1 MTNLELLNILT
12 NVRGEYI
19 LQAQE
24 LRSGQRKQL
33 RMMHRRRIFLIAA
46 VISLLLL
53 LVGCAAVLIG
63 LQKIHLGQMEFSDL
77 LWQEG
82 QPFERDVL
90 SLNGYVDS
98 PEYRA
103 SQEWLAFEN
112 SYDKDRVLLQ
122 NADSDDYEL
131 PQDYYAYLCYT
142 QEMQDKIDEICG
154 KYSLKLAGSIYFPE
168 KAEQVL
174 EAVAVPS
181 LENTAGGE
189 TLILDGG
196 GRFYRSGSF
205 RLDGCLQHRFADR
218 TGVDTVSFSYSCNK
232 KGVFFT
238 SYITTEDI
246 NTFDVWEYTAWDG
259 TPLLLAQNKARGL
272 ILTETRDCFI
282 SVVLYFS
289 LGEAIEVNNPSLRKD
304 LEEIADAFAYDIQP
318 REPDVQWLQYPNIVI
333 SQMEAYQTYDSY
345 FANWLPGSV
354 GSEAYSPD
362 YQQKFVD
369 LDEDG
374 TDEMLIWNTRTGVV
388 YEVVTRVDGELQC
401 IYSGDIFLTEDSTR
415 MYLCQGNTLEKDCG
429 ALQGKQLS
437 EYYRMKDKQLLPVEV
452 VMEGNDSK
460 FYWSESGGASS
471 LMWKEISEAEYNAVR
486 AQYVRIPGTL
496 GSLPELSDEAKSQ
509 LKNEAESRLL
519 QVLMDQ
525 YPFYRPDDG
534 LEYYLTDYCRRT
546 GDQLGFPVSITR
558 YAFVDMDG
566 DGTAEAV
573 VDFKFGENEQVMC
586 MVLKYDGGTV
596 FGAEFY
602 HRQMSH
608 IKKDGSFAYSG
619 GADDDGWAKLRWK
632 NNTWVD
638 EPAPDAANK
647 EDVSWVSYPITAD
660 VHSDAAFSLFRE
672 VFMPMSE
679 GEAIPTMDSLRT
691 LAGEAGYY
699 VDAHYEFDFLILMPG
714 SKLSGTQKDGLLTDM
729 VYTLYLPPL
738 EGNAELYTLGV
749 GVENLNTDS
758 PQYCI
763 YRPHTT
769 PIVANSASD
778 LAEYINW
785 HRIHPRDSYTN
796 WDPSMIIYSNF
807 APRFG
812 CGSSH

>member
-1 MTNLELLNILT
+1 MKELELLTILT

-24 LRSGQRKQL
+24 LRSGNQKQL
-33 RMMHRRRIFLIAA
+33 RLMHRKRTFLIAA
-46 VISLLLL
+46 VVSLLLL

-63 LQKIHLGQMEFSDL
+63 MQKVSLGHMEFSDL

-98 PEYRA
+98 PGYRA
-103 SQEWLAFEN
+103 TQEWLAFEN
-112 SYDKDRVLLQ
+112 SYDKDRTLLQ

-154 KYSLKLAGSIYFPE
+154 KYGLELAGPLYFADHTE
-168 KAEQVL
+168 EVL
-174 EAVAVPS
+174 TAVMVPS
-181 LENTAGGE
+181 IANVDSHSDLALE
-189 TLILDGG
+189 G
-196 GRFYRSGSF
+196 GRYYRSGSF
-205 RLDGCLQHRFADR
+205 LLNGTLQHRFEDR
-218 TGVDTVSFSYSCNK
+218 QNVDTVMFSYSCDK
-232 KGVFFT
+232 KNVFFPG
-238 SYITTEDI
+238 YITTEDMD
-246 NTFDVWEYTAWDG
+246 TFDVWEYTAWDG
-259 TPLLLAQNKARGL
+259 AQLLLAQNKERGL
-272 ILTETRDCFI
+272 ILADTGDCFTSI
-282 SVVLYFS
+282 VLYFS
-289 LGEAIEVNNPSLRKD
+289 LGEVIEVDNPGLRTD
-304 LEEIADAFAYDIQP
+304 MEEIADAFAYNIQP
-318 REPDVQWLQYPNIVI
+318 KAPGLQWLDNPNGLY
-333 SQMEAYQTYDSY
+333 SWESSRTYDEY
-345 FANWLPGSV
+345 FSHWMSGSV

-374 TDEMLIWNTRTGVV
+374 TDEMLIWNIRTGVV

-415 MYLCQGNTLEKDCG
+415 MYLCQGNTLEK
-429 ALQGKQLS
+429 ALHGELYGRQWNEYHRMEDQQL
-437 EYYRMKDKQLLPVEV
+437 MPVEV
-452 VMEGNDSK
+452 VMEGNDGK

-471 LMWKEISEAEYNAVR
+471 LMWKEISESEYNAVR
-486 AQYVRIPGTL
+486 SKYVRIPGTL
-496 GSLPELSDEAKSQ
+496 EEQSELSNEAKSR

-519 QVLMDQ
+519 QVMMDQ
-525 YPFYRPDDG
+525 YAFYRPDDG
-534 LEYYLTDYCRRT
+534 MEYYLTDYCRRT

-586 MVLKYDGGTV
+586 MVLKYDSGTV

-619 GADDDGWAKLRWK
+619 GGDNDGWAKLRWE
-632 NNTWVD
+632 NNTWVE
-638 EPAPDAANK
+638 EPAPDATNK
-647 EDVSWVSYPITAD
+647 EDVTWVSYPITAD

-679 GEAIPTMDSLRT
+679 GAAKPTMESLRT

-699 VDAHYEFDFLILMPG
+699 VDVHYEFDFLILMPG
-714 SKLSGTQKDGLLTDM
+714 SKVSGTQKDGLLTDM

-738 EGNAELYTLGV
+738 EGNAELYTLEV

-758 PQYCI
+758 PQFCI
-763 YRPHTT
+763 YRPHTN
-769 PIVANSASD
+769 PIAANSASD

-796 WDPSMIIYSNF
+796 WNPSMIIYE
-807 APRFG
+807 
-812 CGSSH
+812 CK

>member
-1 MTNLELLNILT
+1 MKEVELLTILT

-24 LRSGQRKQL
+24 LRSGNRKQPL
-33 RMMHRRRIFLIAA
+33 CRIHRKRVFLIAA

-63 LQKIHLGQMEFSDL
+63 LQKVHLGQMEFSDL

-82 QPFERDVL
+82 QSFERDVL

-98 PEYRA
+98 PGYRA
-103 SQEWLAFEN
+103 TQEWLAFEN
-112 SYDKDRVLLQ
+112 SYDKDRTLLQ

-154 KYSLKLAGSIYFPE
+154 KYGLELAGPVYFADHTE
-168 KAEQVL
+168 EVL
-174 EAVAVPS
+174 TAVMVPS
-181 LENTAGGE
+181 IANVDSHSDLALE
-189 TLILDGG
+189 G
-196 GRFYRSGSF
+196 GRYYRSGSF
-205 RLDGCLQHRFADR
+205 LLSGTLQHRFEDR
-218 TGVDTVSFSYSCNK
+218 QNVDTVMFSYSCDK
-232 KGVFFT
+232 KNVFFPG
-238 SYITTEDI
+238 YITTEDM

-259 TPLLLAQNKARGL
+259 AQLLLAQNKERGL
-272 ILTETRDCFI
+272 ILADTGDCFTSI
-282 SVVLYFS
+282 VLYFS
-289 LGEAIEVNNPSLRKD
+289 LGEVIEVDNPGLRTD
-304 LEEIADAFAYDIQP
+304 MEEIADAFAYNIQP
-318 REPDVQWLQYPNIVI
+318 KAPGLQWLDNPNGLY
-333 SQMEAYQTYDSY
+333 SWESPRTYDEY
-345 FANWLPGSV
+345 FSHWLPGSV

-374 TDEMLIWNTRTGVV
+374 TDEMLIWNARTGVV

-401 IYSGDIFLTEDSTR
+401 LYSGDIFLTEDSTR
-415 MYLCQGNTLEKDCG
+415 MYLCQGNTLEKVLHG
-429 ALQGKQLS
+429 ELYGRQWNEYHRMEYQQL
-437 EYYRMKDKQLLPVEV
+437 MPVEV
-452 VMEGNDSK
+452 VMEGNDGK

-486 AQYVRIPGTL
+486 AKYVRIPGTL
-496 GSLPELSDEAKSQ
+496 GSLPELSEEAKSQ

-519 QVLMDQ
+519 QVMMDQ
-525 YPFYRPDDG
+525 YAFYRPDDG

-566 DGTAEAV
+566 DGTVEAV

-586 MVLKYDGGTV
+586 MVLKYDSGTV
-596 FGAEFY
+596 YGAEFY

-608 IKKDGSFAYSG
+608 IKKDGTFAYSG
-619 GADDDGWAKLRWK
+619 GGDNDGWAKLRWE
-632 NNTWVD
+632 NNTWVN
-638 EPAPDAANK
+638 EPAPDATNK
-647 EDVSWVSYPITAD
+647 EDVTWVSYPITAD
-660 VHSDAAFSLFRE
+660 VHSDVAFSLFRE

-679 GEAIPTMDSLRT
+679 GAAKPTMENLRT

-738 EGNAELYTLGV
+738 EGNADLYTLEV

-763 YRPHTT
+763 YRPRTT
-769 PIVANSASD
+769 PIVANSAND

-796 WDPSMIIYSNF
+796 WDPSMIIN
-807 APRFG
+807 
-812 CGSSH
+812 